1 MIKIK
6 LFLICIFSF
15 CYSQNVYDVLRPYF
29 GFNSS
34 QILINSIGGA
44 TVAAGHVIPG
54 ATSNPANLAMH
65 KFRQVQG
72 NFSSSQFISGTE
84 NNSLTNF
91 NGFHFIYPVPVYQ
104 GSMVIGGGVNREID
118 YMSASTSGIHI
129 YSELGGLNTWSIGAA
144 LEYSKNLFIGGNIDY
159 YRGKDEMIEFA
170 GDSTF
175 YFHPFYKGLGLT
187 FGLLHSITPKLQY
200 GMSLQLPTSL
210 AVEDKFTY
218 SNQVQTNESYSDT
231 WHYRTKRPLVFHMG
245 TGYFEKYY
253 TIFYE
258 AEWTDWRNLQ
268 FSSEEIFED
277 DFELPASVMINQEI
291 RNNLHPTLSHHLGIA
306 LHLPILPIHIYAG
319 YQYLPVPFLNV
330 YTSDLRQSYS
340 TGFSFMVQQNFSI
353 QGSYV
358 KYFWEYG
365 DEPELYDKISMGIAM
380 HY

>member
-15 CYSQNVYDVLRPYF
+15 SYSQNVYDVLRPYF

-44 TVAAGHVIPG
+44 TVAAGHAIPG

-218 SNQVQTNESYSDT
+218 SNQLQTNESYSDT

-268 FSSEEIFED
+268 FSSDEIFED

>member
-1 MIKIK
+1 
-6 LFLICIFSF
+6 
-15 CYSQNVYDVLRPYF
+15 
-29 GFNSS
+29 
-34 QILINSIGGA
+34 
-44 TVAAGHVIPG
+44 
-54 ATSNPANLAMH
+54 
-65 KFRQVQG
+65 
-72 NFSSSQFISGTE
+72 
-84 NNSLTNF
+84 
-91 NGFHFIYPVPVYQ
+91 
-104 GSMVIGGGVNREID
+104 
-118 YMSASTSGIHI
+118 MSASTSGIHI

-218 SNQVQTNESYSDT
+218 SNQLQTNESYSDT

-319 YQYLPVPFLNV
+319 YQYLPVPFLNI

>member
-15 CYSQNVYDVLRPYF
+15 SYSQNVYDVLRPYF

-144 LEYSKNLFIGGNIDY
+144 LKYSKNLFIGGNIDY

-330 YTSDLRQSYS
+330 YKSDLRQSYS